1 MKLYYAPGACSVS
14 PHIVLQESGLKYD
27 VEKVNLGEGKT
38 ESGADFKAINPKSQV
53 PTLQTDDGSILTEG
67 AVIVQYIADH
77 APNADLIAKP
87 GTMDRYRTQEWLNF
101 TASELHKNIGP
112 LFRPTTPEAYKTVA
126 MQTMDRKLGDLER
139 HLKGKQYLMG
149 DKFTVADAYCYTIL
163 RWSPRANID
172 LAKYP
177 NVKAYHD
184 RVAARPKV
192 QEVLKSEGLTA

>member
-1 MKLYYAPGACSVS
+1 M
-14 PHIVLQESGLKYD
+14 
-27 VEKVNLGEGKT
+27 
-38 ESGADFKAINPKSQV
+38 
-53 PTLQTDDGSILTEG
+53 QTDDGSILTEG

-172 LAKYP
+172 LANYP